1 MKALIIENE
10 IYLAQSLCAKMEAK
24 GFDCDIKSSYNEVN
38 SIKEEEIKEYETVLL
53 STNFTTNETTHIIK
67 TFHEKSIIILL
78 VSYVS
83 SATVSDPIKYGAS
96 DYVVKPFA
104 VDELLKKIIHYKEFN
119 ELKRKSNI
127 FDSYLNFTYKD
138 INSSSVKIPD
148 KFPFVIKTNSSK
160 CAKKIMLQIADE
172 EEIEVN
178 FVYLK
183 ETSEIEKIRFESNK
197 LYLLSGVDNFRNISK
212 MLLSEKVKNKNVVI
226 CTNEEYDFGYE
237 TIAFDCEQNPNDRS
251 EIMTIN
257 EYVKHTVLKFQSSY
271 PDTELSKKLGI
282 SRKSL
287 WEKRKKLDIVK

>member
-1 MKALIIENE
+1 MKALIVENE
-10 IYLAQSLCAKMEAK
+10 IYLAQSLCAKMESK
-24 GFDCDIKSSYNEVN
+24 GFDCDMKSSISEVKN
-38 SIKEEEIKEYETVLL
+38 IDDDDKKKYETVLL
-53 STNFTTNETTHIIK
+53 STNFTTTETTEIIK
-67 TFHEKSIIILL
+67 MFKDKSIIILL

-104 VDELLKKIIHYKEFN
+104 VDELIKKINHYKEFK

-127 FDSYLNFTYKD
+127 FDSYLDFTYKD
-138 INSSSVKIPD
+138 IVSSELAIPE
-148 KFPFVIKTNSSK
+148 KLPFVIKTNSIK
-160 CAKKIMLQIADE
+160 CAKKVMLNMAEQREMEVCFVCLEDPSQI
-172 EEIEVN
+172 
-178 FVYLK
+178 
-183 ETSEIEKIRFESNK
+183 ETFRFESTK
-197 LYLLSGVDNFRNISK
+197 LYLLSGADNFRNISK
-212 MLLSEKVKNKNVVI
+212 MLVSEKIKNKNVVI
-226 CTNEEYDFGYE
+226 CTKEDYDFGYE
-237 TIAFDCEQNPNDRS
+237 TIIFDCDKNPNDRS

>member
-10 IYLAQSLCAKMEAK
+10 IYLAQSLCSKLEAK
-24 GFDCDIKSSYNEVN
+24 GFECNIKSSINELKDIN
-38 SIKEEEIKEYETVLL
+38 PEDEYETILL
-53 STNFTTNETTHIIK
+53 STNFTTTETADVIK
-67 TFHEKSIIILL
+67 RFKDKSIIILL

-104 VDELLKKIIHYKEFN
+104 VDELLKKMNHYNEFK

-127 FDSYLNFTYKD
+127 FDSYLGFTFKD
-138 INSSSVKIPD
+138 IDTSSCKIGNN
-148 KFPFVIKTNSSK
+148 FPFVVKTKSTK
-160 CAKKIMLQIADE
+160 CAKYIALE
-172 EEIEVN
+172 LANSKEMEVN
-178 FVYLK
+178 FIYLK
-183 ETSEIEKIRFESNK
+183 DPSEIDKLRFESK
-197 LYLLSGVDNFRNISK
+197 KIYMIDGVDNFRNISK
-212 MLLSEKVKNKNVVI
+212 MLVTEKIKGKNIII
-226 CTNEEYDFGYE
+226 CTKEDYDFGYE
-237 TIAFDCEQNPNDRS
+237 TLEFDCEQNSEDRS

-257 EYVKHTVLKFQSSY
+257 EYVKHTVLRFQSSY